1 MMFFSYGYLFY
12 IPINAIYIISILL
25 YGIKKKRNF
34 LYYIFAIIMAVY
46 LNGMIQL
53 VYFPIIIETPEIWG
67 SLQNFIDMSLNFSNM
82 GGFYQIVG
90 NILVTIPIG
99 ILLPLMI
106 DFNRWSR
113 WIWVI
118 LLACTVE
125 FVQLLIIYFAHSI
138 SLFFD
143 IKDLFLNAF
152 GGVIGCIL
160 FELLVK
166 SSRIFI
172 RSKQVKKA

>member
-1 MMFFSYGYLFY
+1 MVFSYGYLFY
-12 IPINAIYIISILL
+12 IPINTIYIISALL

-34 LYYIFAIIMAVY
+34 WYYIFAMIMAVY
-46 LNGMIQL
+46 LNGMIRL
-53 VYFPIIIETPEIWG
+53 VYFPIMVETPEIWG
-67 SLQNFIDMSLNFSNM
+67 GLQNFVDMSFDFSNM
-82 GGFYQIVG
+82 GGLYQIVG

-106 DFNRWSR
+106 DFNKSSR
-113 WIWVI
+113 WICVI
-118 LLACTVE
+118 LLACSIE
-125 FVQLLIIYFAHSI
+125 LIQLFIIYFAHSI

-143 IKDLFLNAF
+143 IKDLFLNAL

-166 SSRIFI
+166 SGRIFI
-172 RSKQVKKA
+172 RSKQVEKA